1 MWVCGWVDG
10 AVGCVALAVV
20 GCGFALVICCAEF
33 GSWFRVRLLTVGLN
47 TFLGV
52 LVDGAGW
59 FV

>member
-1 MWVCGWVDG
+1 MVLSG
-10 AVGCVALAVV
+10 VALAVV

-47 TFLGV
+47 TVLGV
-52 LVDGAGW
+52 LVDGVGW